1 MTDSEFY
8 GIVLIKSFVNFNN
21 IFRKHFIE
29 EFKNACGKT
38 LFESLVNWQLV
49 YLVKMISFN

>member
-8 GIVLIKSFVNFNN
+8 GIVLIKSFVNFVN

-29 EFKNACGKT
+29 ELKNACGKT
-38 LFESLVNWQLV
+38 LFETVVHWQLV

>member
-8 GIVLIKSFVNFNN
+8 GIALIKSFVNFNN

-38 LFESLVNWQLV
+38 LFESFVHWQLV